1 MWCLRFIDDNDGN
14 YVNGGSDYIHDVDV
28 NVYGGEDEDVEYAQH
43 GQKGQPAVYSY
54 LLNVIVI
61 IMLMV
66 IVIIPMTYMIMM
78 LMLIY

>member
-14 YVNGGSDYIHDVDV
+14 YGGSEYIHDVDV
-28 NVYGGEDEDVEYAQH
+28 NVNGGEDEDVEYAQH

-66 IVIIPMTYMIMM
+66 IVIIPMTHMMMMM